1 MEEIIQEQKELS
13 EAIDLIKID
22 LEDVEENLLRV
33 NLKISQANNEKIR
46 MEEECKKYTKVGK
59 QPKGKNA
66 Q

>member
-66 Q
+66 